1 MKKNLENSIKLS
13 IIIPFYN
20 AKKTLERA
28 IDSVFSQ
35 EYKNIEILLIDDG
48 STDGS
53 DEICAKIVKDRKNIF
68 YYAIEK
74 GGVSAAR
81 NIGLEKASGD
91 VIGFLDSD
99 DYYLSGC
106 FHKVLADFCQNN
118 PDIVAFGLKKGT
130 SEENSLRLIPQKN
143 IALNNREGVEQLFRD
158 KAVDFYLWN
167 KFFKRELFSQITF
180 PEGKL
185 YEDMVPTYEA
195 FKMALKIDILDFEGI
210 FYYQNNESIVYQTF
224 NKNQYDNVTQRKILL
239 KKVTKDF
246 PELLSLAKSRLIDG
260 YLSTGFK
267 ISKENLNQGIPK
279 EYYVKSVKEI
289 KTFSKEIKNEK
300 EVSFLKK
307 IALKLYTISPKA
319 YFILYKNYLGK

>member
-28 IDSVFSQ
+28 VDSVISQ

-53 DEICAKIVKDRKNIF
+53 DRVCAKITKDRKNIF

-81 NIGLEKASGD
+81 NIGLEKACGD
-91 VIGFLDSD
+91 VICFLDSD

-106 FHKVLADFCQNN
+106 FYKVLEDFYQNN
-118 PDIVAFGLKKGT
+118 PDIVAFGFRKGA
-130 SEENSLRLIPQKN
+130 SEENSLKLIPQKSGT
-143 IALNNREGVEQLFRD
+143 LNSHEGIEQLFRD
-158 KAVDFYLWN
+158 KAIDFYLWN
-167 KFFKRELFSQITF
+167 KFFKRELFSHITF

-195 FKMALKIDILDFEGI
+195 FKMASKIDILDFSGI
-210 FYYQNNESIVYQTF
+210 FYYQNNESIVYQSF

-239 KKVTKDF
+239 NKINQDF

-267 ISKENLNQGIPK
+267 ISKEDLNQEIPK

-289 KTFSKEIKNEK
+289 KIFSKEIKNDK

-307 IALKLYTISPKA
+307 IALKLYMISPKV